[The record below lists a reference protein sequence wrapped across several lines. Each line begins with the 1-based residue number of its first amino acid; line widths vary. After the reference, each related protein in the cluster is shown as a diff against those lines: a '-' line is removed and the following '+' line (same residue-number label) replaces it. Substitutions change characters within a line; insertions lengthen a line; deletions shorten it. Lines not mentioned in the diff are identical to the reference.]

1 LWPSASSPLHVCAIS
16 HRGGGPLILTLSF
29 GKNKLPDSSPGPAR
43 RSRSERRMATEEEE
57 SETQT
62 DGTLPDL
69 RMYAG
74 TRRGGDRRR
83 NVGAVTRS
91 PIPSRTFP
99 GLLTRIYP
107 AFYQGTPPQPFS
119 PGRIANQPLRC
130 VWNLPSL
137 PTPDNS
143 YVTGASRRD
152 RAAVGLRD
160 ARRELGP
167 EEIVIGLAD
176 HLPLLPAQQGG
187 SRGVDHEVA
196 PIDVL
201 HEDRVRRSLDD
212 RLQQVVATDQLIL
225 GLATLGDVTRIHDDA
240 RDDHVVGAAPCR
252 PFEDPPGAYPCGA
265 PALLAATGW
274 RPASRSDSRS
284 ARSISATSSG

>member
-1 LWPSASSPLHVCAIS
+1 M
-16 HRGGGPLILTLSF
+16 GPFPTL
-29 GKNKLPDSSPGPAR
+29 AR
-43 RSRSERRMATEEEE
+43 DACGHAAWRRPTAEC
-57 SETQT
+57 
-62 DGTLPDL
+62 
-69 RMYAG
+69 
-74 TRRGGDRRR
+74 
-83 NVGAVTRS
+83 GAVTRS

-107 AFYQGTPPQPFS
+107 AFYQGTPPHPFS
-119 PGRIANQPLRC
+119 PGRIANKPLRC

-252 PFEDPPGAYPCGA
+252 PFGDPPGAYPCGA

-274 RPASRSDSRS
+274 RPASRPDSRS

>member
-1 LWPSASSPLHVCAIS
+1 MGPFPTLARDACGHAAWRRPTAEC
-16 HRGGGPLILTLSF
+16 GGGHEIPDPLT
-29 GKNKLPDSSPGPAR
+29 NLPR
-43 RSRSERRMATEEEE
+43 
-57 SETQT
+57 
-62 DGTLPDL
+62 
-69 RMYAG
+69 
-74 TRRGGDRRR
+74 
-83 NVGAVTRS
+83 
-91 PIPSRTFP
+91 PSHENLP
-99 GLLTRIYP
+99 GLLPRNAAAALLARANCKSAFEMRLEP
-107 AFYQGTPPQPFS
+107 A
-119 PGRIANQPLRC
+119 
-130 VWNLPSL
+130 V

-176 HLPLLPAQQGG
+176 HLPLLPAQEGG

-201 HEDRVRRSLDD
+201 YEDRVCRSIDD

-240 RDDHVVGAAPCR
+240 RDDHVVGAAPCD

>member
-1 LWPSASSPLHVCAIS
+1 MH
-16 HRGGGPLILTLSF
+16 
-29 GKNKLPDSSPGPAR
+29 
-43 RSRSERRMATEEEE
+43 
-57 SETQT
+57 
-62 DGTLPDL
+62 
-69 RMYAG
+69 AG

-91 PIPSRTFP
+91 PTPSRTFP

-107 AFYQGTPPQPFS
+107 AFYQGTPPHPSS

-176 HLPLLPAQQGG
+176 HLPLLPAQEGG

-201 HEDRVRRSLDD
+201 HEDRVCRSLDD

-240 RDDHVVGAAPCR
+240 RDDHVVGAAPCD

-274 RPASRSDSRS
+274 RPASRPDSRS
-284 ARSISATSSG
+284 VRSISATSSG